1 MIPKAPAAVLV
12 VLSILVAAVGP
23 SAGQETP
30 RTNLDIPFLDRDEIG
45 ARWAGMGGACIAI
58 VDDGAAAYYNPA
70 GLGQIRRI
78 EVAAT
83 FNRRSLDIETDW
95 YGDGNRSSVSSTRLE
110 DIAVSYPFPTYRG
123 SLVLTGSIFRTTSFD
138 QYLDRQTAAFA
149 VDYRDVE
156 EREVTLTAWSGAMAT
171 QLSPNVF
178 FGAEAHF
185 YTGDLVFEDNLYPWG
200 SCEPPGGTFS
210 QNADL
215 GGYGGSVG
223 LIYIPHTL
231 VSFGL
236 TAKTP
241 QRINVDGTE
250 VYTEAE
256 FDGPCDK
263 FRQAVDY
270 DIDIPYSL
278 GFGMAVRPPNFN
290 LTLDFVLTNWEEL
303 DYPGKVRDE
312 DTGQFLF
319 DATTDIRI
327 GGEYTIPVVP
337 IRVRAG
343 YAYVPLALNVFEI
356 EKDKRRL
363 SFGAGTI
370 VEGALTLDAAWQHT
384 TFERE
389 DRRALYSEKRTTD
402 RLVLSFAYRF

>member
-1 MIPKAPAAVLV
+1 VIQKPEVTAIAAFLA
-12 VLSILVAAVGP
+12 LFSM
-23 SAGQETP
+23 AGGSLAQGTP
-30 RTNLDIPFLDRDEIG
+30 DTNLDIPFLDREEIG

-58 VDDGAAAYYNPA
+58 VDDGTAAYYNPA

-78 EVAAT
+78 EIGAT
-83 FNRRSLDIETDW
+83 FNRRSLDIESDW
-95 YGDGNRSSVSSTRLE
+95 AGDDNSSSVSSTRLE
-110 DIAVSYPFPTYRG
+110 DLAISYPFPTYRG
-123 SLVLTGSIFRTTSFD
+123 SLVLTGSVFRSTSFD
-138 QYLDRQTAAFA
+138 QYLDRQVASS
-149 VDYRDVE
+149 DYRDVE
-156 EREVTLTAWSGAMAT
+156 QREVMLTAWSGAVAV

-185 YTGDLVFEDNLYPWG
+185 YTGGLDFEDNLYPWG
-200 SCEPPGGTFS
+200 TCEPPGATFS

-223 LIYIPHTL
+223 FIYVPHPL
-231 VSFGL
+231 FSFGMV
-236 TAKTP
+236 AKTP

-250 VYTEAE
+250 IYTSS
-256 FDGPCDK
+256 GGGCDM
-263 FRQAVDY
+263 FRQGVDY

-278 GFGMAVRPPNFN
+278 GFGLAVRPPNFN
-290 LTLDFVLTNWEEL
+290 LALDLVLTNWEEL
-303 DYPGKVRDE
+303 DYPGRVRDI

-319 DATTDIRI
+319 DATTDIRL
-327 GGEYTIPVVP
+327 GAEYAIPVVP

-356 EKDKRRL
+356 EKERQRV
-363 SFGAGTI
+363 SIGAGTI

-389 DRRALYSEKRTTD
+389 DRDASYSEKRTTD
-402 RLVLSFAYRF
+402 RIVFGFAYRF